1 MPGDIPQ
8 SGPGM
13 PSRSRIV
20 PEASQNNF
28 NAALVPGEPN
38 ALTPQRVEA
47 QSVGD
52 ATHVEGTPDTS
63 LEASHNN
70 NSSFRHRLPLG
81 PYPSNSPNPS
91 IPVGPT
97 PPQNL
102 LVGADVS
109 NTHHATGLEDHVSSV

>member
-52 ATHVEGTPDTS
+52 ATHVEG
-63 LEASHNN
+63 
-70 NSSFRHRLPLG
+70 RLIVAWKHLTTTIVHLG
-81 PYPSNSPNPS
+81 IGY
-91 IPVGPT
+91 
-97 PPQNL
+97 L
-102 LVGADVS
+102 
-109 NTHHATGLEDHVSSV
+109 